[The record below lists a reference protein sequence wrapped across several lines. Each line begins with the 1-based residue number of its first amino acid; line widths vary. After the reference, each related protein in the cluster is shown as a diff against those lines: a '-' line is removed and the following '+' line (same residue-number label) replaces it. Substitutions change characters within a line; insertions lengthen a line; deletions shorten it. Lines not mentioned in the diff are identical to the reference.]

1 MDKEDIAKLKTQLD
15 AERKKLMGGLDHI
28 ERDMLNKS
36 QRDASGDLSGYS
48 FHMADQATDNFATE
62 FGFDIASNEQQRL
75 NQIDDALKRIEEGVF
90 GVCEECKK
98 SIPMKRLK
106 AMPSARY
113 CIKCQEIVEARER
126 GGAQSQ

>member
-1 MDKEDIAKLKTQLD
+1 MDKEDISKFKTQLD
-15 AERKKLMGGLDHI
+15 GERQKIMGGLDHI

-48 FHMADQATDNFATE
+48 FHMADQATDNFDTE
-62 FGFDIASNEQQRL
+62 FSFDIASNEQQRL
-75 NQIDDALKRIEEGVF
+75 NEIDDALKRIEEGIF
-90 GVCEECKK
+90 GVCEECEK

-113 CIKCQEIVEARER
+113 CIKCQEIIEGRKR
-126 GGAQSQ
+126 GNQ